1 MVLKALDI
9 RATPPFHKF
18 SLQTQHSC
26 PSASYAECSQKS
38 KPEKD
43 KLFRAISR
51 CFPAMVALGSAPD
64 LRDRKDK
71 MGSFS
76 PGLETGTG
84 LKTVLGSWA
93 GKLGL
98 LQAAN

>member
-1 MVLKALDI
+1 
-9 RATPPFHKF
+9 
-18 SLQTQHSC
+18 
-26 PSASYAECSQKS
+26 
-38 KPEKD
+38 
-43 KLFRAISR
+43 
-51 CFPAMVALGSAPD
+51 MVALGSAPD

-76 PGLETGTG
+76 PGLETGIG